1 MNYNKHREVIAMLNR
16 AKLQFHNS
24 YMDTPLKFGIYSLYQ
39 LGDIS
44 CQPGQVITEHRQKVK
59 ELTYVLYGS
68 GRFVYDKKELEMAEG
83 DLFYIGSGG
92 LHTIASSTNR
102 PLRYFYLG
110 FEIDNSCALSEF
122 FENRPLSLAKACTDI
137 GSVFYSLFAEFIS
150 KTAESDMLV
159 EAYLTQIFYLAMR
172 QIRSTSKIR
181 YNLNICGDK
190 DRQLIYDII
199 NYIDCNIQKL
209 NSLSELGGLF
219 GYSYPYIS
227 KQFSKYYGGKLSDYF
242 AKRRF
247 EKANTLLKSG
257 YTVTQAAESMGFG
270 SIHAFS
276 RAYKKYFGITPSEY
290 KERNNLQ

>member
-1 MNYNKHREVIAMLNR
+1 MNYNRHREVIAMLNR

-24 YMDTPLKFGIYSLYQ
+24 YMDTPLKFGSYSLYQ

-44 CQPGQVITEHRQKVK
+44 CQPGQVITEHRQMVK

-92 LHTIASSTNR
+92 MHKITSSTNR

-110 FEIDNSCALSEF
+110 FEIESGGSLSDF
-122 FENRPLSLAKACTDI
+122 FAGQPLTLTKDSVNIAP
-137 GSVFYSLFAEFIS
+137 VFYSLFSEFIT
-150 KTAESDMLV
+150 KTAESDVLI
-159 EAYLTQIFYLAMR
+159 EAYLTQIFYLTLRQMR
-172 QIRSTSKIR
+172 RAPKSQYS
-181 YNLNICGDK
+181 LNTAGEQEK
-190 DRQLIYDII
+190 KLVYDIV
-199 NYIDCNIQKL
+199 NYIDCNIQSL
-209 NSLSELGGLF
+209 NSLGELGGLF

-227 KQFSKYYGGKLSDYF
+227 KQFAKYYGGKLSDYF

-290 KERNNLQ
+290 KERNNLK